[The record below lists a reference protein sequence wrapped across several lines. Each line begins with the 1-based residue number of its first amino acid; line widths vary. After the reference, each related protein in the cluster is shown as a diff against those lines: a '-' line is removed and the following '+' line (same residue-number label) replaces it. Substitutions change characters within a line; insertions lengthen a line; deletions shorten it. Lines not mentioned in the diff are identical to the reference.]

1 MANYVQA
8 LSSTSNQQELGVV
21 AIHHS
26 LHTALYALELRATE
40 VQCAHC
46 VPLSVTAVQVTNQ

>member
-21 AIHHS
+21 AAPLLTHS
-26 LHTALYALELRATE
+26 LVYART
-40 VQCAHC
+40 
-46 VPLSVTAVQVTNQ
+46 

>member
-21 AIHHS
+21 AQPLVKHS
-26 LHTALYALELRATE
+26 L
-40 VQCAHC
+40 VCARI
-46 VPLSVTAVQVTNQ
+46 